1 MRKKHL
7 AALLVW
13 LAAAQAM
20 LAMFGQ
26 RAALVSA
33 LYWCIVTVY
42 WCRNI

>member
-7 AALLVW
+7 AAMLVW
-13 LAAAQAM
+13 I
-20 LAMFGQ
+20 
-26 RAALVSA
+26 AALQVALAISERSCAAVSA